1 MVIALPTISQNTS
14 VGKIK
19 TLINPE
25 GDTLIILPLEDA
37 KTILSDLL
45 QYEITDSILEVYK
58 ERDSLNLHNITLQK
72 DIITNLSSQN
82 SNLKEVI
89 LNFEQIQENQID
101 KLILKDNVITNQ
113 KKEIRKQKFQKIMGF
128 IGSVVLP
135 VLTLIVLI

>member
-37 KTILSDLL
+37 KTILSDLR
-45 QYEITDSILEVYK
+45 QYEITD
-58 ERDSLNLHNITLQK
+58 ITLQK